1 MLLLFLAQKSN
12 NEIGA
17 VSTPGALSGPCAIH
31 CWSINLALCF
41 ACTLPFACI
50 RTKKLQGTGRLCLP
64 RPLPFFFSPSYLVDP
79 LRPSVLLLCLKS
91 CDQLAP
97 RRPVLKPGLSMSYW
111 VPNQQK
117 KILAVR
123 LLANWIGRWLP
134 PPQLRERPC
143 SASQHDARTAKGTDV
158 CHTRACCGSSTFV
171 VSVHWFVLLAVFT

>member
-1 MLLLFLAQKSN
+1 MHFAFRMYTNKKTARH
-12 NEIGA
+12 G
-17 VSTPGALSGPCAIH
+17 PALPSPA
-31 CWSINLALCF
+31 
-41 ACTLPFACI
+41 P
-50 RTKKLQGTGRLCLP
+50 
-64 RPLPFFFSPSYLVDP
+64 PFFFSPSYLVDP

-134 PPQLRERPC
+134 PPNYERDPAAPASMTPERQREQTYAIPARAAEALPLSYLCIGSYFLLFLRE
-143 SASQHDARTAKGTDV
+143 
-158 CHTRACCGSSTFV
+158 
-171 VSVHWFVLLAVFT
+171 